1 MGFFKKPLQGP
12 DGQWTTEQ
20 ILTWLQRN
28 IDNNKCIKNEAFNY
42 IKTHPDRI
50 FQILF
55 NLCNQIE
62 YPDSTFV
69 SNICFKFSQSF
80 VDNNNKIKLLIKEN
94 NDSKAIINTLEKKN
108 KQLQVDNYLLNERF
122 NQALSTSAAENV
134 NRDEISVNDD
144 RPEDYQTAMRYKVF
158 CEQMLRDISD
168 KIFSEK
174 AKIDSSQKEKRI
186 TYIAEITSQL
196 SSEIFMEAFSRLTS
210 NSTSGDA
217 MTFSSE
223 QKNKLYPEICSP
235 EMRKGIERLAKKGFE
250 LVEEILNSSPPGKL
264 YTIEPE
270 QPFNPE
276 EHEVFQGCD
285 QSGNIKFTVR
295 PGLRTEKSVF
305 IKPVVFTKVAKRY
318 SK

>member
-1 MGFFKKPLQGP
+1 MRFFKKPLQEP

-20 ILTWLQRN
+20 ILTWLQQN
-28 IDNNKCIKNEAFNY
+28 IDNNNCIRNEALKY
-42 IKTHPDRI
+42 IKTHPARI
-50 FQILF
+50 FEILS

-69 SNICFKFSQSF
+69 SSICLKFSQSF
-80 VDNNNKIKLLIKEN
+80 VDNNSKIKLLIKEN
-94 NDSKAIINTLEKKN
+94 NDSKVII
-108 KQLQVDNYLLNERF
+108 KQLQEDNCLLNERF
-122 NQALSTSAAENV
+122 NQVLSTSAAENV

-144 RPEDYQTAMRYKVF
+144 RPEDYQTAMRYKIF

-174 AKIDSSQKEKRI
+174 AKINSSLKEKRI

-196 SSEIFMEAFSRLTS
+196 SSEICMEAFSRLTS
-210 NSTSGDA
+210 HSTSGDA

-235 EMRKGIERLAKKGFE
+235 EIRKGIEKLAKKGFE
-250 LVEEILNSSPPGKL
+250 LIEEILNSSPPGKL

-285 QSGNIKFTVR
+285 PSGNIKFTVR
-295 PGLRTEKSVF
+295 PGLQTEKSVF
-305 IKPVVFTKVAKRY
+305 IKPVVFTKAAKNIAN
-318 SK
+318 KE